1 MDTGKKWWAITV
13 VAAFASVIS
22 FFQVNSYKAD
32 LLRLNTLWLVAGIV
46 IGLFAVYALV
56 KAVKNMN

>member
-1 MDTGKKWWAITV
+1 MDTGTKWWIITV

-32 LLRLNTLWLVAGIV
+32 LLGLNTLWLVAGIV
-46 IGLFAVYALV
+46 IGLFAVYSLV